1 MTINFILYNLP
12 SRSETFL
19 NNLIIRSI
27 NCYSRVNL
35 VVLESNKDESY
46 YKLNKRGIFIYN
58 YSYLKFWYIFKNFYF
73 LIEHYAKF
81 RNLRHAIIDTIKFGF
96 FEKSKPQV
104 IHVLYSGI
112 ASDSYFLIEKLKLNN
127 KIIISCRGSAENVKA
142 LINIERRCHLVNAL
156 NHATHVHCVSERM
169 KNKLINF
176 GVSEKLCFLNRPAID
191 LNKFKSAKVRKSK
204 EKNEVFDVVTT
215 GRLNYIKGYIFVILA
230 IRKIIIDGFNIRYT
244 IIGDGPDMEFLQFAI
259 NDLNLENY
267 IILKGGL
274 SQDDV
279 LIELGNADLF
289 LLPSLSEGI
298 SNAVL
303 EAMAMSLPIISTNVG
318 GMNEVIENNKT
329 GLLIDS
335 FSADAIYE
343 SLIFSILNY
352 DKMIQ
357 YAVNG
362 KDYVLKNHNLEV
374 QFEKFREK
382 YEN

>member
-1 MTINFILYNLP
+1 
-12 SRSETFL
+12 
-19 NNLIIRSI
+19 
-27 NCYSRVNL
+27 
-35 VVLESNKDESY
+35 
-46 YKLNKRGIFIYN
+46 
-58 YSYLKFWYIFKNFYF
+58 
-73 LIEHYAKF
+73 
-81 RNLRHAIIDTIKFGF
+81 
-96 FEKSKPQV
+96 
-104 IHVLYSGI
+104 
-112 ASDSYFLIEKLKLNN
+112 
-127 KIIISCRGSAENVKA
+127 
-142 LINIERRCHLVNAL
+142 
-156 NHATHVHCVSERM
+156 
-169 KNKLINF
+169 
-176 GVSEKLCFLNRPAID
+176 
-191 LNKFKSAKVRKSK
+191 
-204 EKNEVFDVVTT
+204 
-215 GRLNYIKGYIFVILA
+215 
-230 IRKIIIDGFNIRYT
+230 
-244 IIGDGPDMEFLQFAI
+244 MEFLQFAI